1 MRVISTLDCVDVY
14 MDGVDVVVEKE
25 SVKVYYNGGSIEIL
39 PQSKQIIVKDINVK
53 YYELFNG
60 KDD

>member
-1 MRVISTLDCVDVY
+1 MRVIGSLDCVEVY
-14 MDGVDVVVEKE
+14 TNDVDVIVEKE
-25 SVKVYYNGGSIEIL
+25 SVKVYYKGGSIEIR
-39 PQSKQIIVKDINVK
+39 PQNKQIIVKDINVK

>member
-1 MRVISTLDCVDVY
+1 MRVISTLDCVDV
-14 MDGVDVVVEKE
+14 VVEKE
-25 SVKVYYNGGSIEIL
+25 SVKIYYEDGTIEIR
-39 PQSKQIIVKDINVK
+39 PQNKQIILKDINVK

>member
-1 MRVISTLDCVDVY
+1 MKVIVSLDCVEVY
-14 MDGVDVVVEKE
+14 TNDVDVIVEKE
-25 SVKVYYNGGSIEIL
+25 SVKVYYKGGSIEIR
-39 PQSKQIIVKDINVK
+39 PQNKQIIVKDINVK